1 MTERPEATVAL
12 TGVTRRYGAV
22 RALDGVDL
30 TMTTGVTGLLGPN
43 GAGKTT
49 LLRMLATVLAPT
61 DGELRLLGRD
71 PSLPHQR
78 TEVRRSL
85 GYLPQEMGFPSGFTA
100 FRFVDYMAVLKEWT
114 DRDTRHDE
122 VRRVLGLV
130 GLGDLS
136 TKRLRTISGGQRRRA
151 ALAQA
156 LIGAPRL
163 LVLDEP
169 TTGLDPEQR
178 AALRGVLS
186 AAGHDSTV
194 VLATHQTEDVAALC
208 ERVIVVDGGR
218 VRWDGTVRDLVATAQ
233 GKVWLADTPTPGAQS
248 SWRTGTGRHRNVG
261 ASAPPDAELVEP
273 TVEDAYLLL
282 LGAAALSGATGAEV
296 AA

>member
-1 MTERPEATVAL
+1 MTARPEGTVAL
-12 TGVTRRYGAV
+12 SGVTRRYGSTT
-22 RALDGVDL
+22 ALDNVDL
-30 TMTTGVTGLLGPN
+30 TMSTGVTGLLGPN

-61 DGELRLLGRD
+61 SGRLRLLGRD
-71 PSLPHQR
+71 PLDPAER
-78 TEVRRSL
+78 TDVRRSL
-85 GYLPQEMGFPSGFTA
+85 GYLPQEMGFPTGFSA

-114 DRDTRHDE
+114 DRDARHDE
-122 VRRVLGLV
+122 VRRVLDLV
-130 GLGDLS
+130 GLRDHAA
-136 TKRLRTISGGQRRRA
+136 KRIRTLSGGQRRRA

-156 LIGAPRL
+156 LIGDPRL

-178 AALRGVLS
+178 ASLRGVLS
-186 AAGHDSTV
+186 AAGHDATV

-218 VRWDGTVRDLVATAQ
+218 VRWDGTVHDLVASAQ
-233 GKVWLADTPTPGAQS
+233 GCVWLADAPTPGAQS
-248 SWRTGTGRHRNVG
+248 SWRTGGGRHRNVG
-261 ASAPPDAELVEP
+261 ASAPDGAELVEP

-282 LGAAALSGATGAEV
+282 LGDRATDARTEAAA
-296 AA
+296 

>member
-1 MTERPEATVAL
+1 MTARPHATIAL
-12 TGVTRRYGAV
+12 TGVTRRYGST

-30 TMTTGVTGLLGPN
+30 TMSTGVTGLLGPN

-49 LLRMLATVLAPT
+49 LLRILATVLAPT
-61 DGELRLLGRD
+61 DGRVRLLGLD
-71 PSLPHQR
+71 PSDPAER
-78 TEVRRSL
+78 TDVRRSL
-85 GYLPQEMGFPSGFTA
+85 GYLPQEMGFPSGFSA
-100 FRFVDYMAVLKEWT
+100 FRFLDYMAVLKEWT
-114 DRDTRHDE
+114 DRDARHDE
-122 VRRVLGLV
+122 VRRVLDLV
-130 GLGDLS
+130 GLRDLA
-136 TKRLRTISGGQRRRA
+136 TKRLRTLSGGQRRRA

-156 LIGAPRL
+156 LIGEPRL

-186 AAGHDSTV
+186 AAGHDATV

-208 ERVIVVDGGR
+208 ERVIVVDGGQ

-233 GKVWLADTPTPGAQS
+233 GRVWLADAPTPGAQS

-261 ASAPPDAELVEP
+261 AAAPPDAELVEP

-282 LGAAALSGATGAEV
+282 LGDRAAAARAEV